1 MNTPLQLS
9 ADGRSVRLCARK
21 TCCPTM
27 TAIDS
32 QTVAITDDEGNTVK
46 MSLEQAKLIGDGI
59 NTLQEGK
66 QLLHD

>member
-1 MNTPLQLS
+1 MNTPLQITP
-9 ADGRSVRLCARK
+9 DGRSVRLCARK

-27 TAIDS
+27 TAVDE
-32 QTVAITDDEGNTVK
+32 QTVAITDDEGNTIR
-46 MSLEQAKLIGDGI
+46 MSMEQARLIGDGI